1 MRRWQTQAG
10 CMLTHAQ
17 DLLGGP
23 VQQKADKAPAQER
36 MRAGPHF
43 AARLNPRLL
52 AAITEN
58 PELLQAIMART
69 GVELDADE
77 EAAPQV
83 GCAIA

>member
-1 MRRWQTQAG
+1 
-10 CMLTHAQ
+10 
-17 DLLGGP
+17 
-23 VQQKADKAPAQER
+23 

-52 AAITEN
+52 AAISEN

-69 GVELDADE
+69 GQLELDADE
-77 EAAPQV
+77 DAAPQV